1 MFSTCIFFF
10 FFCSH
15 AVMQGKALEN
25 PRRSLII
32 HDWGVFSLLWSCSA
46 LPSAGLRGQGS
57 AADRNVFFASMPR
70 RLAQGEG
77 DFFSVYFFLGGK
89 AALPFYLMERQTAVF
104 GRGWHALTLP
114 PQALI
119 RRRIPSRP
127 IQSSP
132 VQSRPVPSHAV
143 LHCAALRYANT
154 SVPGPQHRCR

>member
-1 MFSTCIFFF
+1 MF
-10 FFCSH
+10 
-15 AVMQGKALEN
+15 
-25 PRRSLII
+25 
-32 HDWGVFSLLWSCSA
+32 
-46 LPSAGLRGQGS
+46 
-57 AADRNVFFASMPR
+57 FFASVPR

-77 DFFSVYFFLGGK
+77 DFFQCVFFLGGE

-132 VQSRPVPSHAV
+132 VPSRPVPR
-143 LHCAALRYANT
+143 CAALRCSAVCKHQRAGAAAPLPVT
-154 SVPGPQHRCR
+154 RRLSFSEVPPVLRCAAPLAPAEQSLVT